1 MSRYDFDH
9 EQPYIVIEKHEAGIA
24 PLLIG
29 LAIGAGAALLFA
41 PRSGAETRQDIK
53 RRASRV
59 RRAAEDAAGDVAD
72 TVAGRVADTF
82 QDARR
87 RVEDRIDAVR
97 QSVDLKRQQ
106 VNRAVHAGRVAAD
119 EARAEL
125 EARIAERK
133 AAHAAGAHGPRSR
146 QPATADRSDEG

>member
-1 MSRYDFDH
+1 MSRYEFDH

-41 PRSGAETRQDIK
+41 PRSGAETRRDIK

-59 RRAAEDAAGDVAD
+59 RRAAEDVASDVAD
-72 TVAGRVADTF
+72 TVADTF
-82 QDARR
+82 HDARR
-87 RVEDRIDAVR
+87 RVEDQIDAVR
-97 QSVDLKRQQ
+97 ESVDLKRQQ
-106 VNRAVHAGRVAAD
+106 VNRAVHAGRAAAE

-133 AAHAAGAHGPRSR
+133 AAHAAGANGPRSR
-146 QPATADRSDEG
+146 QSAAADRSDEG

>member
-1 MSRYDFDH
+1 MSRYEFDH
-9 EQPYIVIEKHEAGIA
+9 EQPYIVIEKHEAGLG

-29 LAIGAGAALLFA
+29 LAIGAGVALLFA

-59 RRAAEDAAGDVAD
+59 RRAAEDAATDVAD
-72 TVAGRVADTF
+72 SVADTF
-82 QDARR
+82 HDARR
-87 RVEDRIDAVR
+87 RVEDQIDAVR
-97 QSVDLKRQQ
+97 ESIDLKRQQ
-106 VNRAVHAGRVAAD
+106 VNRAVRAGRLAAD

-133 AAHAAGAHGPRSR
+133 AAHAGANVPRSR
-146 QPATADRSDEG
+146 QPATADTSDEG

>member
-9 EQPYIVIEKHEAGIA
+9 EQPYIVIEKHEGGIA

-59 RRAAEDAAGDVAD
+59 RRAAEDAATGVAD
-72 TVAGRVADTF
+72 TVADTF

-97 QSVDLKRQQ
+97 ESVDLKRQQ

-146 QPATADRSDEG
+146 QRAAADRSDEG